1 MLIPTNIDLT
11 QLTLDIKLWGRE
23 LGFQQIGIADVNLGE
38 HEQHLVRW
46 LDNQYHGEMDYME
59 RHGTKRS
66 RPDELEP
73 GTLRVITARM
83 DYLPEDPHS
92 VSILKQ
98 KDKAYISRYALGRDY
113 HKLIR
118 KRLSKLAKKIET
130 VIGPFG
136 HRAFVDSA
144 PVLEKALAE
153 KSGLGWIGKNSL
165 LINRKAGSW
174 YFLGELFIDLPL
186 PVDEPV
192 SNHCGSCQSCIDKC
206 PTNAIVAPYQVD
218 SRKCISYLTIELKG
232 PIPEQLRSPMGNR
245 VFGCDDCQLVC
256 PWNRFA
262 KATGEDDFH
271 PRHQLDNQDLLALFL
286 WDETTFL
293 SNTEGSAIR
302 RIGYERWLRNLA
314 VGLGNAP
321 YSTDIVKA
329 LTLRLNQH
337 SELVDEHVQWA
348 ITQQERRK
356 LDQQTK

>member
-1 MLIPTNIDLT
+1 MLIPNNIDLA
-11 QLTLDIKLWGRE
+11 QLTLDIKQWGRE

-83 DYLPEDPHS
+83 DYLPEDPHT

-98 KDKAYISRYALGRDY
+98 KEKAYISRYALGRDY

-118 KRLSKLAKKIET
+118 KRLSKLAKQIET

-165 LINRKAGSW
+165 LLNRKAGSW

-206 PTNAIVAPYQVD
+206 PTNAIVAPFQVD

-232 PIPEQLRSPMGNR
+232 PIPEVFRSQMGNR

-262 KATGEDDFH
+262 KATDENDFH
-271 PRHQLDNQDLLALFL
+271 PRHQLDSQDLLALFL

-321 YSTDIVKA
+321 YSAAIVDA
-329 LTLRLNQH
+329 LTQRLHQH
-337 SELVDEHVQWA
+337 SELVDEHAQWA
-348 ITQQERRK
+348 I
-356 LDQQTK
+356 DQQNQKSQRII